1 MKLVRFGALG
11 DEKPGAI
18 DENGEIRDLSSYVSD
33 IDGQSLTSARL
44 DELKQIDLSSLP
56 TVDSGVR
63 LGACVA
69 TPGKFIGIGL
79 NYRDHAIESG
89 APIPEEPVVFFKAD
103 TSVSGPYD
111 NVIMPLDGSKLDWEV
126 EIAIIIG
133 DVARNVDLVGTSS
146 HIAGYCVVNDV
157 SERAF
162 QIDRGGSQWGKGKG
176 CDTFGPMGPWMVTAD
191 EIEDVQ
197 NLDMWLDV
205 NGVRRQTG
213 NTGTMIFGCHYLVSY
228 LSRFMT
234 LMPGDVITTGTPPG
248 VGLGMNPNVWLQPG
262 DVMELGISGLG
273 SQRQTVVAYPG

>member
-133 DVARNVDLVGTSS
+133 DVARNVDLAGTSS

-197 NLDMWLDV
+197 NLDM
-205 NGVRRQTG
+205 
-213 NTGTMIFGCHYLVSY
+213 
-228 LSRFMT
+228 
-234 LMPGDVITTGTPPG
+234 
-248 VGLGMNPNVWLQPG
+248 
-262 DVMELGISGLG
+262 
-273 SQRQTVVAYPG
+273 